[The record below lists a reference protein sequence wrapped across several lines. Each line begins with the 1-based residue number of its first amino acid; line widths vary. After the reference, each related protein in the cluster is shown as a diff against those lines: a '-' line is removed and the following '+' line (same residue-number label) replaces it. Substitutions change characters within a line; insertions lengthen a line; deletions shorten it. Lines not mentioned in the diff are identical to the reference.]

1 MSQYCFPVSQYWY
14 HSI

>member
-14 HSI
+14 HSV